1 MPSVRISDGANA
13 VVDITPNP
21 NSALIKYFKDLS
33 DLSIDGTV
41 LALRR
46 AMSLD
51 DPVVKTV
58 SAGVTFIEPVGVGT
72 DQVDLEVGA
81 GVNGSLGIFKPDAT
95 GSQLF
100 DPDPYGDPIPVAADD
115 RYVSFGFTATVNLA
129 ATVGAGDLKFGFSSS
144 AAAAS
149 RIESRR
155 IYFCGSGCST

>member
-100 DPDPYGDPIPVAADD
+100 DPDPRSEEHTSELQSPMYLVC
-115 RYVSFGFTATVNLA
+115 RLLLEKKKKN
-129 ATVGAGDLKFGFSSS
+129 
-144 AAAAS
+144 
-149 RIESRR
+149 
-155 IYFCGSGCST
+155 

>member
-72 DQVDLEVGA
+72 DQRSEEHTSELQSPMYLVCRLLLEKKRQV
-81 GVNGSLGIFKPDAT
+81 T
-95 GSQLF
+95 
-100 DPDPYGDPIPVAADD
+100 
-115 RYVSFGFTATVNLA
+115 
-129 ATVGAGDLKFGFSSS
+129 
-144 AAAAS
+144 
-149 RIESRR
+149 
-155 IYFCGSGCST
+155 